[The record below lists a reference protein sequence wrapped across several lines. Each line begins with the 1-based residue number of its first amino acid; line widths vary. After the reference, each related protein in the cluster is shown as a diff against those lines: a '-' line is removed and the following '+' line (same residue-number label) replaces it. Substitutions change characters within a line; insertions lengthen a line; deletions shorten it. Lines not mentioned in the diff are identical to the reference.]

1 MPEAATLG
9 VDTGYYVYAVVPADQ
24 PLPDALRGLDDAPVE
39 LVELEGIA
47 AAVGVITLERPP
59 GRRADLMAHSAVID
73 ALAASGTVVPV
84 QFGSVLADRESVV
97 EDLLGDQHDHYAD
110 LLTALAGT
118 VQLNLRA
125 IYREEQALAEV
136 VMADPGIARLRE
148 RTRDLPPGTMHPDLV
163 RLGEEVSRAM
173 ERKRAEDTD
182 GLLPLVVDHAVD
194 HRLRA
199 LGDMN
204 HVFDVALLVERD
216 RVEALEERLE
226 EVAEVVHERIRL
238 QLTGPFAAYD
248 FVEDPGWG

>member
-1 MPEAATLG
+1 MPEAATTLE
-9 VDTGYYVYAVVPADQ
+9 VDTGYYVYGVVPADQ
-24 PLPDALRGLDDAPVE
+24 PLPEGLRGLDDAPVE

-47 AAVGVITLERPP
+47 AAVGVIRLERPP

-73 ALAASGTVVPV
+73 ALAADGTVVPV
-84 QFGSVLADRESVV
+84 QFGSVMADRESVL
-97 EDLLGDQHDHYAD
+97 EDLLADQRDHYAD

-136 VMADPGIARLRE
+136 VMSDPGIARLRE

-163 RLGEEVSRAM
+163 RLGEAVSHAM
-173 ERKRAEDTD
+173 ERKRTEDTD
-182 GLLPLVVDHAVD
+182 GLLPVD
-194 HRLRA
+194 HRLRP
-199 LGDMN
+199 LGDMD

-226 EVAEVVHERIRL
+226 EIAEVVHERIRL